1 MDPLDPRLRVVERR
15 QELAVAERPVGAAEA
30 GVRGTHDDADRDEDQ
45 RRDEGRRGELLETGQ
60 ASSWTARAGTAVD
73 RDGCGAILA
82 RSLGCAG
89 DPNLPCRGDR
99 RADPASGR
107 LQRRLRHPPSSA
119 PASAAPSGSAEAL
132 CERAPD
138 PTSLPDAWDT
148 ASQSPSVI
156 PFIVTNRIV
165 CGQARIVFLF
175 LDDAQRVV
183 SSPDR
188 TATVAFYDLATDP
201 ETPVTTAESEFVWA
215 IPDERGMYVVNAD
228 LPHAGIWGAE
238 ITTEAP
244 QVPTEKIRMT
254 FEVADSTPTVQ
265 VGDPAPPS
273 DTPTAADVDGDLSR
287 ISTDADPVPAFYE
300 TSVADALAAQGAVRA
315 RLRHAEVLHEPAVR
329 PDPRFDQADR
339 RGASRRDVHQR
350 RAVRPGVHRRP
361 AAAGARR
368 ERAAAGRP
376 GDRRVG
382 PPVGA
387 VDLRGRR
394 RRDRPGSF
402 EGVVG
407 EAELERALAEV
418 EG

>member
-1 MDPLDPRLRVVERR
+1 VPVIRPTRVAASAALTLL
-15 QELAVAERPVGAAEA
+15 LAACSAGA
-30 GVRGTHDDADRDEDQ
+30 T
-45 RRDEGRRGELLETGQ
+45 
-60 ASSWTARAGTAVD
+60 
-73 RDGCGAILA
+73 
-82 RSLGCAG
+82 
-89 DPNLPCRGDR
+89 
-99 RADPASGR
+99 
-107 LQRRLRHPPSSA
+107 PPSA
-119 PASAAPSGSAEAL
+119 VPASAAPSGSAEVL

-138 PTSLPDAWDT
+138 PTNLPDSWNT

-165 CGQARIVFLF
+165 CGEARIVFLF

-228 LPHAGIWGAE
+228 LPHAGMWGAE

-273 DTPTAADVDGDLSR
+273 DTPTAADVDGDLTR
-287 ISTDADPVPAFYE
+287 ISTDEHPEPEFYE
-300 TSVADALAAQGAVRA
+300 TSVADALAA
-315 RLRHAEVLHEPAVR
+315 HEPFVLVFATPKFCTSEQCGPTLDSIKPFVESHPDVTFINVEPYVLEYTDGQLQPVLDANQQLQAAPATDEWGLLSEPWIFVVDGDGIVR
-329 PDPRFDQADR
+329 
-339 RGASRRDVHQR
+339 
-350 RAVRPGVHRRP
+350 
-361 AAAGARR
+361 
-368 ERAAAGRP
+368 
-376 GDRRVG
+376 
-382 PPVGA
+382 
-387 VDLRGRR
+387 
-394 RRDRPGSF
+394 GSF
-402 EGVVG
+402 EGVIG
-407 EAELERALAEV
+407 EAELERALAEI

>member
-1 MDPLDPRLRVVERR
+1 MRR
-15 QELAVAERPVGAAEA
+15 NSSAVADWSSRAVRAARRYAVPVIRTSRVAAIA
-30 GVRGTHDDADRDEDQ
+30 ALT
-45 RRDEGRRGELLETGQ
+45 LL
-60 ASSWTARAGTAVD
+60 
-73 RDGCGAILA
+73 LA
-82 RSLGCAG
+82 ACSGG
-89 DPNLPCRGDR
+89 ST
-99 RADPASGR
+99 PASTV
-107 LQRRLRHPPSSA
+107 

-132 CERAPD
+132 CERTAD
-138 PTSLPDAWDT
+138 PTSLPDSWDT

-165 CGQARIVFLF
+165 CGEARIVFLF
-175 LDDAQRVV
+175 LDDAQKVV

-201 ETPVTTAESEFVWA
+201 DTPVTTAESEFVWA
-215 IPDERGMYVVNAD
+215 IPDERGMYIVNAD

-265 VGDPAPPS
+265 IGDPAPAS

-287 ISTDADPVPAFYE
+287 ISTDDHPEPAFYE
-300 TSVADALAAQGAVRA
+300 TSVADALAAHKPFVLAFATPKFCMSEQCGPTLDSIKPIAEAHPDVTFINVEPYVLEYNDGQLQPVLDANKQLQAAPATDEWGLLSEPWIFVVDGDGIVR
-315 RLRHAEVLHEPAVR
+315 
-329 PDPRFDQADR
+329 
-339 RGASRRDVHQR
+339 
-350 RAVRPGVHRRP
+350 
-361 AAAGARR
+361 
-368 ERAAAGRP
+368 
-376 GDRRVG
+376 
-382 PPVGA
+382 
-387 VDLRGRR
+387 
-394 RRDRPGSF
+394 GSF

>member
-1 MDPLDPRLRVVERR
+1 MIRTSH
-15 QELAVAERPVGAAEA
+15 VAAIAAL
-30 GVRGTHDDADRDEDQ
+30 T
-45 RRDEGRRGELLETGQ
+45 LLLV
-60 ASSWTARAGTAVD
+60 A
-73 RDGCGAILA
+73 CGGG
-82 RSLGCAG
+82 S
-89 DPNLPCRGDR
+89 N
-99 RADPASGR
+99 PA
-107 LQRRLRHPPSSA
+107 SSA

-132 CERAPD
+132 CERSPD

-148 ASQSPSVI
+148 ATQSPSVI

-175 LDDAQRVV
+175 LDEDQRVV

-188 TATVAFYDLATDP
+188 TATVAFYDLASDP
-201 ETPVTTAESEFVWA
+201 ETPVTTAEGEFVWT

-254 FEVADSTPTVQ
+254 FEVANSTPTVQ
-265 VGDPAPPS
+265 VGEPAPPS

-287 ISTDADPVPAFYE
+287 ISTDETPVPAFYE
-300 TSVADALAAQGAVRA
+300 TSVADAIAAHKPFVLVFATPKFCTSEQCGPTLDSIKPIAEAHPDVTFINVEPYILEYTDGQLQPVLDANEQLQAAPTTDEWGLLSEPWIFVVDGDGIVR
-315 RLRHAEVLHEPAVR
+315 
-329 PDPRFDQADR
+329 
-339 RGASRRDVHQR
+339 
-350 RAVRPGVHRRP
+350 
-361 AAAGARR
+361 
-368 ERAAAGRP
+368 
-376 GDRRVG
+376 
-382 PPVGA
+382 
-387 VDLRGRR
+387 
-394 RRDRPGSF
+394 GSF

>member
-1 MDPLDPRLRVVERR
+1 MIRTSRFAALAALTLLVV
-15 QELAVAERPVGAAEA
+15 ACSGGGA
-30 GVRGTHDDADRDEDQ
+30 T
-45 RRDEGRRGELLETGQ
+45 
-60 ASSWTARAGTAVD
+60 S
-73 RDGCGAILA
+73 
-82 RSLGCAG
+82 
-89 DPNLPCRGDR
+89 
-99 RADPASGR
+99 
-107 LQRRLRHPPSSA
+107 PPSA
-119 PASAAPSGSAEAL
+119 PASPGPSGSAEAL
-132 CERAPD
+132 CERMPD

-175 LDDAQRVV
+175 LDDAQSVV

-201 ETPVTTAESEFVWA
+201 DTPVTTAEGEFVWA

-254 FEVADSTPTVQ
+254 FDVADSTPTVQ
-265 VGDPAPPS
+265 VGAPAPAS
-273 DTPTAADVDGDLSR
+273 ETPTAADVDGDLAQ
-287 ISTDADPVPAFYE
+287 ISTDAEPVPAFYE
-300 TSVADALAAQGAVRA
+300 TSVADALAAKKPF
-315 RLRHAEVLHEPAVR
+315 VLVFATPKFCTSQQCGPTLDSIKPIAAAH
-329 PDPRFDQADR
+329 
-339 RGASRRDVHQR
+339 
-350 RAVRPGVHRRP
+350 PGVTFINVEP
-361 AAAGARR
+361 YILEFTDGQLQPVLDANEQLQAAPTTDEWGLLS
-368 ERAAAGRP
+368 EP
-376 GDRRVG
+376 WIFVVDGDGIVR
-382 PPVGA
+382 
-387 VDLRGRR
+387 
-394 RRDRPGSF
+394 GSF